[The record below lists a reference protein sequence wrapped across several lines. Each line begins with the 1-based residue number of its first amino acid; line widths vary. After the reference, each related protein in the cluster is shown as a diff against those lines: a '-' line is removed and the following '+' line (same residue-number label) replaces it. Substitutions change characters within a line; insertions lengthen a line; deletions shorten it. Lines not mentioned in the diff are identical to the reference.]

1 VHEAIAGVVQAL
13 TATCCS
19 LDASDAELLRSY
31 IQMIADRKARPS
43 GIDLSES
50 AGEGEV
56 GTDQADQV
64 LRPRHRE
71 TLEWLLTGATEKEI
85 AAGLGLSVHTVHQ
98 YVKAIYRRFGVTSRA
113 QLMASRLRNGTTTT
127 THSC

>member
-1 VHEAIAGVVQAL
+1 VHEAVAVVVQAL

-31 IQMIADRKARPS
+31 TQMIVDRKARPS

-50 AGEGEV
+50 ASVAGDASA
-56 GTDQADQV
+56 DQDQV

-113 QLMASRLRNGTTTT
+113 QLMASRLRNGTVPHT
-127 THSC
+127 C